1 MLLYVTLSRNIH
13 TQPDTSSF
21 LNDTKLWLKG
31 SQDWDYSVASLTQ
44 KNVMYYQKLS

>member
-13 TQPDTSSF
+13 TQPDMFSF

-31 SQDWDYSVASLTQ
+31 TQDWNYSVASLTQ